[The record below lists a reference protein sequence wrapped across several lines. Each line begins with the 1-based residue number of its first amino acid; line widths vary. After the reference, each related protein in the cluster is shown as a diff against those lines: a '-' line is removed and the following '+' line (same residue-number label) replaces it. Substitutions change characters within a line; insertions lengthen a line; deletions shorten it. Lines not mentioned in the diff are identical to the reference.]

1 MRGISEITNEEL
13 SYIKSMQL
21 WNKSQQISID
31 EFKVVTKYQ
40 KSSLDL
46 LKKSLSLN
54 EEQLEHAQ
62 KSLGDNEKNLIKW
75 LKSNDIDANLAF

>member
-1 MRGISEITNEEL
+1 MRQFSELTNEEIN
-13 SYIKSMQL
+13 YIKSMQL
-21 WNKSQQISID
+21 WNKSQQMSVD

-40 KSSLDL
+40 KSKLDL

-54 EEQLEHAQ
+54 EEQLDHAQ
-62 KSLGDNEKNLIKW
+62 KSLEDNEKNLIKW